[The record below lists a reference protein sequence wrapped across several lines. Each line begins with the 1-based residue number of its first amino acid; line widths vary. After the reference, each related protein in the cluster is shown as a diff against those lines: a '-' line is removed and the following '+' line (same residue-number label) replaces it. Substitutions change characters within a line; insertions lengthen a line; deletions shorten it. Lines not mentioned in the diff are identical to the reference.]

1 MRKIEALMVVAVH
14 EAINGSE
21 KQFRCANTRVYVE
34 HVGIRGT
41 AGYVRDVVVELHGYR
56 IAVFDSALN
65 GAREC
70 RGLRV
75 SHCGWETRTT
85 KSRLNALL
93 GCFYGGQAL
102 RSVKGQWLLNSTEFL
117 GTDWVSYGWQ
127 DNWMCQ
133 QAEKLSEPRQRRCE
147 SVYDAEWHKAMAERL
162 ALAKGQQQGFFASV

>member
-1 MRKIEALMVVAVH
+1 MRKIEALMVAAVRD
-14 EAINGSE
+14 AINGSE

-34 HVGIRGT
+34 HEGIRGT
-41 AGYVRDVVVELHGYR
+41 AGYVRNVVVELHGNR
-56 IAVFDSALN
+56 IAVFDTALSH
-65 GAREC
+65 AREC
-70 RGLRV
+70 HGLRV

-93 GCFYGGQAL
+93 CCFYGGAGL
-102 RSVKGQWLLNSTEFL
+102 CSVKGQWLLNSSEFL

-133 QAEKLSEPRQRRCE
+133 QAESLSQPREKRCE